1 MCALTFNKPIFCAN
15 QEKREN
21 GKDLKY
27 YHCLGRCQ
35 VPWPSKALSKL
46 HYLAIP
52 SLLSCYS
59 SKDYFLHTKTK
70 YFKIRLF
77 SFLRSQMLA

>member
-35 VPWPSKALSKL
+35 LPWPSKALSKL

-52 SLLSCYS
+52 P
-59 SKDYFLHTKTK
+59 
-70 YFKIRLF
+70 KIIF
-77 SFLRSQMLA
+77 STLKPSILK

>member
-21 GKDLKY
+21 GKDVKY

-35 VPWPSKALSKL
+35 FPWPSKALSKL

-52 SLLSCYS
+52 SNKKKRPAPDYS
-59 SKDYFLHTKTK
+59 TG
-70 YFKIRLF
+70 KIH
-77 SFLRSQMLA
+77 